1 MDPWGNAL
9 CVPTTWKGR
18 GENSR
23 WLSVLLNDC
32 INSFY
37 TVIAPAKGV
46 LHYNFSADG
55 QVDL

>member
-1 MDPWGNAL
+1 MDQWGNAL
-9 CVPTTWKGR
+9 CFPLHEKEE
-18 GENSR
+18 ENSR
-23 WLSVLLNDC
+23 WSSVLLNDC

-37 TVIAPAKGV
+37 TVIAPAKSV